1 MKVFRSAWMKEL
13 DDETSGRIGLP
24 SIVLMERAA
33 HGAAEFFRREFPRS
47 RFPNAIVVAGKG
59 NNGGDGIAIGRMLHQ
74 RGYRVE
80 WALLAPAARLSPD
93 AAANLSIVRNLGL
106 PITEIGDSEEWEEFL
121 HRYRPGNTW
130 LIDAIFGTG
139 ITEPIHQGA
148 TADIIRSM
156 NGSGFPIASVD
167 VPSGLSES
175 FLPEEGAHIQAHIT
189 ATFGG
194 LKLALLYPD
203 GNKHCGKI
211 ALIDIGIPR
220 ELTGHPRYNIEIIA
234 PEAFSGLLVP
244 RTVDGHKGD
253 YGHVL
258 GVVGSREKPGAGIL
272 SIYAALRAGAGLA
285 TAAIPAD
292 DRHLYIQSHPEIMTI
307 PFKTPTA
314 LKRTLD
320 TFDCLFAGP
329 GLGRT
334 GRTFKLVSLLIQNA
348 RVPLILDADALNVL
362 EKKDSLLNTKRSYPI
377 VLTPH
382 PGEFSRL
389 TGLPSERILGD
400 RINLSLEFAARWNV
414 FLILKGHHT
423 VIATPGGR
431 VYINQTGNAGMAT
444 AGSGDVLTGMIAGFV
459 SQFYPERDMDE
470 ILQAAVF
477 LHGYA
482 GDRATRKNGEM
493 SLVAG
498 DIVSFIAESILK
510 IHEFRSSFLIP

>member
-1 MKVFRSAWMKEL
+1 MKEL

-24 SIVLMERAA
+24 PFVLMERAA
-33 HGAAEFFRREFPRS
+33 LGAAEFFRREFPRN
-47 RFPNAIVVAGKG
+47 RYPNAVVVAGKG

-74 RGYRVE
+74 QGYRVE
-80 WALLAPAARLSPD
+80 WILLAPADRLSPD

-106 PITEIGDSEEWEEFL
+106 HFTEIGNGEEWQEL
-121 HRYRPGNTW
+121 LLRYRPGDTW
-130 LIDAIFGTG
+130 LIDAVFGTG
-139 ITEPIHQGA
+139 LTEPLREGA

-156 NGSGFPIASVD
+156 NGSGFPIAAVD
-167 VPSGLSES
+167 IPSGLSET
-175 FLPEEGAHIQAHIT
+175 FLPEEGVHIRADVT

-194 LKLALLYPD
+194 LKLALLHPD

-220 ELTGHPRYNIEIIA
+220 ELTDRPRYNIEIIT

-244 RTVDGHKGD
+244 RTADGHKGD

-272 SIYAALRAGAGLA
+272 SIYGALRAGAGLA
-285 TAAIPAD
+285 TAAIPEA
-292 DRHLYIQSHPEIMTI
+292 DRHLYVQSHPEIMTL

-314 LKRTLD
+314 LKGKLD
-320 TFDCLFAGP
+320 DFDCVFAGP

-334 GRTFKLVSLLIQNA
+334 DRSFKLVSLLIQNDRA
-348 RVPLILDADALNVL
+348 PLILDADALNVL
-362 EKKDSLLNTKRSYPI
+362 ERKDSLLKTNRRNPI

-389 TGLPSERILGD
+389 TGLTSERILKD
-400 RINLSLEFAARWNV
+400 RINLSLEFAACWNV

-423 VIATPGGR
+423 VIATPEGR
-431 VYINQTGNAGMAT
+431 AYINQTGNAGMAT
-444 AGSGDVLTGMIAGFV
+444 AGSGDVLTGMIAGLV
-459 SQFYPERDMDE
+459 SQFYPKRSMDE

-482 GDRATRKNGEM
+482 GDRAARTHGEI
-493 SLVAG
+493 SLVAS
-498 DIVSFIAESILK
+498 DIIAFIAESFLK
-510 IHEFRSSFLIP
+510 IHEFRSSILVP

>member
-24 SIVLMERAA
+24 SLVLMERAA
-33 HGAAEFFRREFPRS
+33 YGAAEFFRREFPRK
-47 RFPNAIVVAGKG
+47 RYPNAVVVAGKG

-80 WALLAPAARLSPD
+80 WVLLVPAERLSPN
-93 AAANLSIVRNLGL
+93 AAANLAIIRNLGL
-106 PITEIGDSEEWEEFL
+106 RITEIGHVEEWQEFL
-121 HRYRPGNTW
+121 RRYLPGDTW
-130 LIDAIFGTG
+130 LIDAVFGTG
-139 ITEPIHQGA
+139 ITEPLREGA
-148 TADIIRSM
+148 IADIIRSM
-156 NGSGFPIASVD
+156 NGSGFPIAAVD

-175 FLPEEGAHIQAHIT
+175 FLPEEGAHIRADVT

-194 LKLALLYPD
+194 IKLALLYPD

-211 ALIDIGIPR
+211 AQIDIGIPR
-220 ELTGHPRYNIEIIA
+220 ELTDHPRYNIEIIT
-234 PEAFSGLLVP
+234 PEAFSGLLEP
-244 RTVDGHKGD
+244 RAVDGHKGD

-272 SIYAALRAGAGLA
+272 SIYAALRTGAGLA
-285 TAAIPAD
+285 TAAIPAA
-292 DRHLYIQSHPEIMTI
+292 DRHLYVQSHPEIMTL
-307 PFKTPTA
+307 PFKTTTA
-314 LKRTLD
+314 LKKRLD
-320 TFDCLFAGP
+320 DFDCLFAGP

-334 GRTFKLVSLLIQNA
+334 DHTFKLVSLLIQNA

-362 EKKDSLLNTKRSYPI
+362 GKKGSLLKANHPHPI

-389 TGLPSERILGD
+389 TGLSSERILRD
-400 RINLSLEFAARWNV
+400 RINLSLEFAASRSV

-423 VIATPGGR
+423 VIATPEGR
-431 VYINQTGNAGMAT
+431 AYVNQTGNAGMAT
-444 AGSGDVLTGMIAGFV
+444 AGSGDVLTGMIAALV
-459 SQFYPERDMDE
+459 SQFYRKKSMDE

-482 GDRATRKNGEM
+482 GDRAARTHGEM
-493 SLVAG
+493 SLVAS
-498 DIVSFIAESILK
+498 DIVDSIAESFLK
-510 IHEFRSSFLIP
+510 IHEFRSPILIP